1 MLTAI
6 YFISRGSLE
15 IIKDD
20 LVVAILGKN
29 KKPDQVH
36 ILFFSGKG
44 DTFGEIMRE
53 NKLMGKSC
61 ATVRALTYCDLHK
74 IHAEDIIE
82 ILEMYPEY
90 ARGFWSNLDLTF
102 DLREVT
108 RV

>member
-1 MLTAI
+1 MTAI

-20 LVVAILGKN
+20 LVVAILGKLYWSTTVCN
-29 KKPDQVH
+29 
-36 ILFFSGKG
+36 LYLGKG

-90 ARGFWSNLDLTF
+90 AKGFWSNLDLTF
-102 DLREVT
+102 DLREV
-108 RV
+108 R